1 MSVFLSVIIPVYNA
15 APYLRRCIDSVV
27 AQGMGEELELLLVD
41 DGSTDTSGAV
51 CDEYSSRYEWIHTFH
66 IANGGVG
73 NARNYG
79 LERVRGLYFTFID
92 ADDFID
98 SGLYY
103 EVFKLYEKCPSDLYV
118 FGYKDYPERECGVHS
133 LKPGYCT
140 DDGALARLYLQMK
153 RDYLMFPVY
162 NKVFRSDKFSACR
175 FVTDVH
181 YFEDYLFT
189 LECLKNVKAVGVIG
203 CAAYNYVHHQGE
215 HLGGTHTPAEIVV
228 KVAGEIKRLSGLLPQ
243 TKELTEYT
251 VLEYYNNLLH
261 AVDCCKGM
269 KERLK
274 YIKVL
279 LNEVRRHGCAK
290 DFKTFLGRRKMLL
303 CFPTPLGV
311 LMMCYLRILLLK
323 LR

>member
-1 MSVFLSVIIPVYNA
+1 MQVFLSVIIPVYNA
-15 APYLRRCIDSVV
+15 ATYLRRCIDSVV
-27 AQGMGEELELLLVD
+27 AQEMGDELELLLVD
-41 DGSTDTSGAV
+41 DGSTDSSGAI
-51 CDEYSSRYEWIHTFH
+51 CDEYSARYDWIHTFH

-79 LERVRGLYFTFID
+79 LERAKGLYFTFID

-98 SGLYY
+98 CGLYK
-103 EVFKLYEKCPSDLYV
+103 EVFRLHGENPSDLYV
-118 FGYKDYPERECGVHS
+118 FGYKDYPEREGGVH
-133 LKPGYCT
+133 LLEQKFCAG
-140 DDGALARLYLQMK
+140 DEALAQLYLQMK

-162 NKVFRSDKFSACR
+162 NKIFKSGRCASCR
-175 FVTDVH
+175 FLTDVH

-189 LECLKNVKAVGVIG
+189 LECLKSVKTVGVIG
-203 CAAYNYVHHQGE
+203 RAAYNYVHHPGE
-215 HLGGTHTPAEIVV
+215 HLGGKHTPAAVVV
-228 KVAGEIKRLSGLLPQ
+228 KVAGELKRMSGLLPQ
-243 TKELTEYT
+243 TEALTKYT

-261 AVDCCKGM
+261 AVDSSKGL

-279 LNEVRRHGCAK
+279 LNEIKKHGYAA

-303 CFPTPLGV
+303 CLPTPLGV
-311 LMMCYLRILLLK
+311 LVMCYLRILLLK